1 VTSVPAET
9 HGRTHRLELDDQSLR
24 EWDATVLDSSPEG
37 IVLDRS
43 AFYPGGGGQPPDH
56 GVLVWGGVQT
66 RIVGVRKGDDLALLP
81 AESDPVPPV
90 GTAVRGTVE
99 DERRTRLMRTHSGL
113 HLLSGVVFR
122 DFGSLVTGG
131 NMEPLEA
138 RMDFNLP
145 EVPEGFKDRVAEACA
160 AEVAADRAI
169 EVFTLPRDEA
179 FASHPDLIRTATDLL
194 PPELEVVRIVDIV
207 GLDTQADGGTHVAST
222 RQIGRIEVVK
232 VENKGKG
239 FRRLRIRLV
248 DGS

>member
-1 VTSVPAET
+1 VSDDA
-9 HGRTHRLELDDQSLR
+9 HGRTHRLELDDQTLR
-24 EWDATVLDSSPEG
+24 EWDATVLDASPEG

-56 GVLVWGGVQT
+56 GVLLWGGVQT
-66 RIVGVRKGDDLALLP
+66 RIVGVRKGEDQFLLP
-81 AESDPVPPV
+81 AEGDPIPPV
-90 GTAVRGTVE
+90 GTAVRGAVE
-99 DERRTRLMRTHSGL
+99 DDRRTALMRTHSGL

-122 DFGSLVTGG
+122 DFGALVTGG

-160 AEVAADRAI
+160 VEVAADRAI
-169 EVFTLPRDEA
+169 AISTLPRDQA
-179 FASHPDLIRTATDLL
+179 FATHPDLIRTATNLL
-194 PPELEVVRIVDIV
+194 PPDLEVVRIVDIT
-207 GLDTQADGGTHVAST
+207 GLDTQADGGTHVTST
-222 RQIGRIEVVK
+222 SQIGRLEIVK

-239 FRRLRIRLV
+239 FRRLRVRLT